1 MLWLITLAALLALPL
16 LAASCGAAKSPF
28 PIRLTAERVNAG
40 RSIYTANCASC
51 HGTPDSPP
59 PLPAAPPHTVEGH
72 TWHHADRD
80 LFNWVLDRPPLATQ
94 MPAFRGVLSED
105 EVIAVLAYIK
115 STWPREVRDRQ
126 TSFSESYERQLEGV
140 SRGQ

>member
-1 MLWLITLAALLALPL
+1 MIAMAALVILPL
-16 LAASCGAAKSPF
+16 LAASCGADNSRF
-28 PIRLTAERVNAG
+28 PVKVTSQRVNTG
-40 RSIYTANCASC
+40 GGIYAANCASC
-51 HGTPDSPP
+51 HGTPDTPP

-105 EVIAVLAYIK
+105 DVIAVLAYIK
-115 STWPREVRDRQ
+115 STWPKDVRDRQ
-126 TSFSESYERQLEGV
+126 TSFSESYERQLEGI
-140 SRGQ
+140 SSGR